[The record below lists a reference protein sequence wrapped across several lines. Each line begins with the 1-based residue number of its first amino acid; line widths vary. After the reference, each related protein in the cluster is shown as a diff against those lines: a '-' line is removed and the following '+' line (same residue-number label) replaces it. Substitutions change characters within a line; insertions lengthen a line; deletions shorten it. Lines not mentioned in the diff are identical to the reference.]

1 METFGNPIFLGELVN
16 TIDTLT
22 SGKNKKKK
30 NSKLALTKKM
40 ETFGNPNNLTKNTPK
55 YSCFFCDYNTSRK
68 SSYDKHLTT
77 SKHINNKKL
86 QIRNKKLQKNDENS
100 ENSEKIDEISKNSKK
115 ISKNSKNSKEN
126 LKNSEKFD
134 ENSKN
139 SKENLKNSEKIDEI
153 SKNSKENSEN
163 SKNSKENLKNSEKF
177 DEISENS
184 KNSKENSENSK
195 NPKKKS
201 ENSKNS
207 KKNYFCENCEKNFLS
222 KSGLWKHQ
230 KKCLNYNEF
239 HIKNNDIIEQNL
251 QEAHQ
256 IIVEQ
261 FKVNTELT
269 KQNTELAMKMVNL
282 SKENKIINNNTQIN
296 QINLQIFLN
305 ESCKDALNITDFVG
319 SLRLRL
325 NDLENVGKVGY
336 VDGMS
341 NIIVDGLKKLEV
353 NQRPI
358 HCTDEEETTL
368 YVKDNDVWEREDKD
382 PERMKKVIEI
392 LRRENIKQLPSWIEE
407 NPKCTNSNTNEEG
420 KYMSILKNSLGGSTK
435 EEVDRNDG
443 EIIKNVAKEVSIENT
458 QMITSVEK

>member
-1 METFGNPIFLGELVN
+1 METFGNPKYLGELVN
-16 TIDTLT
+16 IINTPS
-22 SGKNKKKK
+22 SGKNEKKK

-77 SKHINNKKL
+77 SKHNYNKKL
-86 QIRNKKLQKNDENS
+86 QIINKKLQKIDENS
-100 ENSEKIDEISKNSKK
+100 ENSEKIDEISKNSEK
-115 ISKNSKNSKEN
+115 IDENSKNSKENSKNSKNSKEN
-126 LKNSEKFD
+126 LKNS
-134 ENSKN
+134 KN
-139 SKENLKNSEKIDEI
+139 SKENLKNSKKSEKI
-153 SKNSKENSEN
+153 SKNS
-163 SKNSKENLKNSEKF
+163 
-177 DEISENS
+177 
-184 KNSKENSENSK
+184 
-195 NPKKKS
+195 
-201 ENSKNS
+201 
-207 KKNYFCENCEKNFLS
+207 KNYFCENCEKNFLS

-230 KKCLNYNEF
+230 KKCLTYNEY
-239 HIKNNDIIEQNL
+239 HESNSDIIEQNL
-251 QEAHQ
+251 KEAHQ

-261 FKVNTELT
+261 FKANTELT
-269 KQNTELAMKMVNL
+269 KQNTELAMKMVDL

-325 NDLENVGKVGY
+325 NDLENVGKIGY

-341 NIIVDGLKKLEV
+341 NIIMDGLKKLEV
-353 NQRPI
+353 NKRPI
-358 HCTDEEETTL
+358 HCTDEQETTL
-368 YVKDNDVWEREDKD
+368 YVKDNDVWEKEDKD

-407 NPKCTNSNTNEEG
+407 NPNCTNSNTNEEG

-435 EEVDRNDG
+435 EEVDKNDG

-458 QMITSVEK
+458 QMITSVENNMNKIDLKI

>member
-1 METFGNPIFLGELVN
+1 METFGNPKCLGNLYN
-16 TIDTLT
+16 TIDTPT
-22 SGKNKKKK
+22 SGKNAKKK

-77 SKHINNKKL
+77 SKHNINKKL
-86 QIRNKKLQKNDENS
+86 QIINKKLQKNDENS
-100 ENSEKIDEISKNSKK
+100 ENSEKFDEISKNSKK
-115 ISKNSKNSKEN
+115 NSENSKENSKNSKNSKKN
-126 LKNSEKFD
+126 SKNSENSK

-139 SKENLKNSEKIDEI
+139 SENSK
-153 SKNSKENSEN
+153 KNSKNSEN
-163 SKNSKENLKNSEKF
+163 SK
-177 DEISENS
+177 
-184 KNSKENSENSK
+184 KNSKNSENSK
-195 NPKKKS
+195 KNSKNS
-201 ENSKNS
+201 ENSKKNS
-207 KKNYFCENCEKNFLS
+207 KKYFCENCEKPFLS

-230 KKCLNYNEF
+230 RKCLNYNEY
-239 HIKNNDIIEQNL
+239 HVKNNDIIGQNL

-269 KQNTELAMKMVNL
+269 KQNTELAMKMVDL

-353 NQRPI
+353 NKRPI

-392 LRRENIKQLPSWIEE
+392 LRRENIKQLPCWIEE

-420 KYMSILKNSLGGSTK
+420 KYMSILKNSIGGSTK
-435 EEVDRNDG
+435 AEVDRNDG